1 MNEKIKILY
10 VDDEEPNLYLFKFN
24 FSKHFEVFTANR
36 GSEALEL
43 LNEQSDIKVVISD
56 MKMPL
61 MSGIEFIKKAQETFS
76 STKYF
81 LLTGFDI
88 NEEIKEALNKQLI
101 LKCFKKPFNKVE
113 IQTTIQ
119 EAVLNN

>member
-10 VDDEEPNLYLFKFN
+10 VDDEEPNLYLFKYN
-24 FSKHFEVFTANR
+24 FSKYFEVFTANR
-36 GSEALEL
+36 GSEALEV
-43 LNEQSDIKVVISD
+43 LNEQHDIKVVISD

-61 MSGIEFIKKAQETFS
+61 MSGIEFIKKAQETYS

-88 NEEIKEALNKQLI
+88 NEEIKDALNKQLI

-119 EAVLNN
+119 SAVVNN

>member
-10 VDDEEPNLYLFKFN
+10 VDDEEPNLYLFKYN
-24 FSKHFEVFTANR
+24 FSKYFEVFTANR
-36 GSEALEL
+36 GSEALEV
-43 LNEQSDIKVVISD
+43 LNEQHDIKVVISD

-61 MSGIEFIKKAQETFS
+61 MSGIEFIKKAQETYS

-88 NEEIKEALNKQLI
+88 NDEIKDALNKQLI

-119 EAVLNN
+119 SAVVKN